1 MTSRGLMTKR
11 KKCTVR
17 LTTRPS
23 ARRRTMKAWRKG
35 REKIPWL
42 KN

>member
-1 MTSRGLMTKR
+1 MTKR

-23 ARRRTMKAWRKG
+23 ARRRTTKAWRKA
-35 REKIPWL
+35 RERIPSL